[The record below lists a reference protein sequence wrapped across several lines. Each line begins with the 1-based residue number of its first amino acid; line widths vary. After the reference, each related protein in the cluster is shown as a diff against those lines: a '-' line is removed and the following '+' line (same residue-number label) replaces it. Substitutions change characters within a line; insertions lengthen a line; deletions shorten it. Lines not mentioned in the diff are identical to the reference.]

1 MSKRSAAVHKRLNQ
15 HEGRCDRQ
23 HSRIKADLIGAML
36 AALGPYLD
44 AQEKTQFRR
53 DMADELAKRKR
64 KGGF

>member
-1 MSKRSAAVHKRLNQ
+1 
-15 HEGRCDRQ
+15 
-23 HSRIKADLIGAML
+23 LIGAML